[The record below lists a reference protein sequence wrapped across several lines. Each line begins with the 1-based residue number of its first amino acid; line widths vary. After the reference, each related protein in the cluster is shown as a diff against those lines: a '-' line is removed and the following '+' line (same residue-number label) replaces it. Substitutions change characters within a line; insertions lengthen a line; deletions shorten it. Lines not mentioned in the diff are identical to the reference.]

1 MNMAKRLL
9 FLGGG
14 RSNIGAIQT
23 AKKMGIEC
31 YVAGILGDYPCNKYA
46 DKLIDVNMM
55 DKYATHNAVKDMGI
69 DGVLICCSD
78 KALETCGYL
87 CDKLNLPGISEY
99 SAILSSNKYAM
110 KQALTK
116 GGVKTAK
123 FMKVRNESD
132 IKEACSVLS
141 FPLMV
146 KAVDLQGSKGV
157 YKAENEAELWIYYR
171 QVCLDSYQNY
181 CIVEEF
187 IDGIEM
193 GAQAFVYK
201 GEVLFVQ
208 PHGDIISH
216 FGSISAPTGHYT
228 PVALSD
234 EAVSSIENEA
244 QKAIKAIGLNNCA
257 VNMDF
262 ILKDGVPY
270 FLELTGRVGANCLPM
285 MMSYYWG
292 FDYYQMIVSMAIGL
306 NPKDYFN
313 PIPKKNLT
321 LTKMI
326 TSSVS
331 GVVKSVSISGEAPY
345 YSMFISSGSDVH
357 TFRNAN
363 DCIGELLCQGDS
375 LLECEMKSD
384 EFMKSIKIELI

>member
-1 MNMAKRLL
+1 MAKKLL

-31 YVAGILGDYPCNKYA
+31 YVAGIAGDYPCNKYA
-46 DKLIDVNMM
+46 DRLIEVDML
-55 DKYATHNAVKDMGI
+55 DKYATYEAVKDLDI

-87 CDKLNLPGISEY
+87 CDKLNLPGISES

-110 KQALTK
+110 KQALIE
-116 GGVKTAK
+116 GGVTTAK
-123 FMKVRNESD
+123 YQKVENENDLMKASSN
-132 IKEACSVLS
+132 LS

-146 KAVDLQGSKGV
+146 KAVDLQGSKGI
-157 YKAENEAELWIYYR
+157 YKADNYDELKTFYK
-171 QVCLDSYQNY
+171 QVCIDSSENY
-181 CIVEEF
+181 CIVEEY

-193 GAQAFVYK
+193 GAQSFIYN

-208 PHGDIISH
+208 PHGDVISH

-228 PVALSD
+228 PVALSEETVSIIET
-234 EAVSSIENEA
+234 EAK
-244 QKAIKAIGLNNCA
+244 KAIKAIGMDNCA

-292 FDYYQMIVSMAIGL
+292 FDYYQMIVSMAVGL
-306 NPKDYFN
+306 NPKDFFK
-313 PIPKKNLT
+313 PISEKNTT
-321 LTKMI
+321 LTRML
-326 TSSVS
+326 TSCVS
-331 GVVKSVSISGEAPY
+331 GVVKSVSICGEAPY
-345 YSMFISSGSDVH
+345 YSMFISPGSSVH

-363 DCIGELLCQGDS
+363 DCIGEMLCQGNS
-375 LLECEMKSD
+375 LEECELKSD
-384 EFMKSIKIELI
+384 IFMKSLEIELL